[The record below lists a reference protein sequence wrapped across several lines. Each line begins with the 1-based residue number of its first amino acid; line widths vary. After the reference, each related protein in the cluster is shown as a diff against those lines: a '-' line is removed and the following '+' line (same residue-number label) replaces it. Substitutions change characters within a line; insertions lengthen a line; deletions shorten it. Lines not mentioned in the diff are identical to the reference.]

1 MRPSHPRCESPSRLR
16 SVLILATWAS
26 CIVCSSSTVHLG
38 ASFCNL
44 CHPFIHGLLR
54 CPHLRGD
61 THTLHRRHCQGHYSF
76 RLLDDLMTVHH
87 LLLVISCSPRGCYS
101 FSFYAQIQTPWQEC
115 DSTTQAFQVLCSRS
129 FDDTVRWFRGSR
141 VRELHAFSFEIGS
154 MEMWCLDM
162 FGYVW
167 WILQKIPSCF
177 VVRCCFEVTNE
188 RPRCVL
194 CKGKWHFFFAM
205 FANMS
210 LIDAFHILSWR
221 MCLWRHANVHRMT
234 GPQLVAI
241 LTK

>member
-115 DSTTQAFQVLCSRS
+115 DSTTQAFQVICSRS

-167 WILQKIPSCF
+167 ICLVDFAEDPKLF
-177 VVRCCFEVTNE
+177 RCEMLLWGHQWEAALCSMQRQVAFFLCNVCEHVSD
-188 RPRCVL
+188 RC
-194 CKGKWHFFFAM
+194 
-205 FANMS
+205 
-210 LIDAFHILSWR
+210 LSYPF
-221 MCLWRHANVHRMT
+221 MKNV
-234 GPQLVAI
+234 P
-241 LTK
+241 LTPC